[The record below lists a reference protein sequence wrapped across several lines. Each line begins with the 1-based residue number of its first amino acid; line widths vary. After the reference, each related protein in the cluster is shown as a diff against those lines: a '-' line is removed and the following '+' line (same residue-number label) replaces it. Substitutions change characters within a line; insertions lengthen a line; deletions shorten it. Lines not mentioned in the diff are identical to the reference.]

1 LMLRRGET
9 DAMLCG
15 SIGQYRRHLKHL
27 LDILG
32 LVEGAR
38 SAAALSAI
46 VLAKG
51 TYFLCDTYVV
61 DDPSAAAIAEMSLRA
76 AEAVRHFGIE
86 PKLALLSHS
95 SFGSSDSAAARKMRE
110 ALALIRER
118 APLIEVDGE
127 MHGDAAISQE
137 IRDRIFPNSRLKG
150 SANLLV
156 MPTID
161 AANIALNLLKTL
173 GDGQSIGPILL
184 GLNHPAHVLTPSV
197 TVRGLVNMSAVAVY
211 DAQVCVPN
219 GLGLEKV
226 GAE

>member
-1 LMLRRGET
+1 MVRRTEA
-9 DAMLCG
+9 DAMICG
-15 SIGQYRRHLKHL
+15 AIGQYRRHLKHL
-27 LDILG
+27 VDTLG

-38 SAAALSAI
+38 SASALSAI
-46 VLAKG
+46 VMTKG

-61 DDPSAAAIAEMSLRA
+61 DDPSATEIAEMSLRA

-95 SFGSSDSAAARKMRE
+95 NFGSSDSAPARKMRE
-110 ALALIRER
+110 ALALIHAR
-118 APLIEVDGE
+118 APLLEADGE

-137 IRDRIFPNSRLKG
+137 IRQRIFPNSRLKG

-184 GLNHPAHVLTPSV
+184 GLNYPAHVLTPSV

-211 DAQVCVPN
+211 DAQVSGPN
-219 GLGLEKV
+219 GAAEKAV
-226 GAE
+226 E